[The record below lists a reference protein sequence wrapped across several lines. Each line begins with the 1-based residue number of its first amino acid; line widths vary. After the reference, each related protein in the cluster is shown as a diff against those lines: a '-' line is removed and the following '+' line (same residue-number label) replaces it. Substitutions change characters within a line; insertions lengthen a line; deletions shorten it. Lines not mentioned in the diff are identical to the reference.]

1 MYSDDKVELSD
12 LTHMKVG
19 DNHIRVIREVQM
31 RWVEV
36 GENLKLKYSNNQ
48 DKGVGHEYETCRGVF
63 DSWLKGQGREH
74 KTWQTV
80 LDLLSALDL
89 TTTDTYRNL
98 ELYLQ

>member
-1 MYSDDKVELSD
+1 MYSDERVEIYD
-12 LTHMKVG
+12 LTHMEVEA
-19 DNHIRVIREVQM
+19 NHVCVIKEVQM

-36 GENLKLKYSNNQ
+36 GDFLQLKYFKNE
-48 DKGVGHEYETCRGVF
+48 DKGVGHEFLTCRGVF
-63 DSWLKGQGREH
+63 DSWLKGQGREP
-74 KTWQTV
+74 KTWKTV